1 MVLFS
6 VEGYTSDEVGRIL
19 DTEGICVRAGFH
31 CSALGHRTL
40 RTPDSGAVRVSFGW
54 GSRERDAE
62 ALLKVIKK
70 L

>member
-6 VEGYTSDEVGRIL
+6 VDGYTSEEVAQAL
-19 DTEGICVRAGFH
+19 DRQGICVRAGFQ

-40 RTPDSGAVRVSFGW
+40 RTPKDGAVRASFGW
-54 GSRERDAE
+54 GNRERDTE
-62 ALLKVIKK
+62 TLLRVVKK